1 MTRVR
6 VTRAAALLALAAG
19 ALATGTS
26 SAQAQALDVIRWPTS
41 ASVVELIGP
50 PDDRAVGEN
59 PYREESAAKFR
70 CGVPYANLAALLRV
84 PVATLAA
91 ADVIAFE
98 FNGGHPGES
107 GGWESSKWL
116 FSDGTG
122 ALTVV
127 WDAVAGASMPAG
139 IVIGNGSVAG
149 ADYDRYFGIAAGSA
163 PPVVSFILFDLPPT
177 LATGSLGFQVLV
189 KGYPSGEGDPDP
201 EAIGVFAR
209 GCGLSE

>member
-1 MTRVR
+1 MSRIQ

-26 SAQAQALDVIRWPTS
+26 SARAQALDVIRWPTS
-41 ASVVELIGP
+41 ASVSELIGP
-50 PDDRAVGEN
+50 PDDRQVGVD
-59 PYREESAAKFR
+59 PYREQWAAKFR
-70 CGVPYANLAALLRV
+70 CGIPYANLAAFLRV
-84 PVATLAA
+84 PVSTLAA

-116 FSDGTG
+116 FSDGAG

-127 WDAVAGASMPAG
+127 WDAVAGTSIPAG
-139 IVIGNGSVAG
+139 IVIGDGSVTG
-149 ADYDRYFGIAAGSA
+149 ADYDRYFGIAAAGA

-177 LATGSLGFQVLV
+177 LDTTGLDFRVLV

-209 GCGLSE
+209 GCGASE